1 MAVARR
7 DVLRGAAATGI
18 MTTIPS
24 MLVAASTPPSAAP
37 PPISRVE
44 REGRLL
50 RLQAELRRRNLAA
63 LLVEAGSSL
72 VYFTGIDWWRDRRR
86 S

>member
-50 RLQAELRRRNLAA
+50 RLQAKRMVVAGETR
-63 LLVEAGSSL
+63 EAR
-72 VYFTGIDWWRDRRR
+72 YE
-86 S
+86 